1 MKNGVPYDVAL
12 DMDDAD
18 RLAHLIV
25 FGEYE
30 GNRWNWR
37 RMAWEERR

>member
-1 MKNGVPYDVAL
+1 VKNGVPYDVAFTL
-12 DMDDAD
+12 DDAD

-25 FGEYE
+25 LGEHE

-37 RMAWEERR
+37 RMGWDEGR

>member
-1 MKNGVPYDVAL
+1 
-12 DMDDAD
+12 MDDAD

-30 GNRWNWR
+30 GNHWNWR
-37 RMAWEERR
+37 RLAWEERR